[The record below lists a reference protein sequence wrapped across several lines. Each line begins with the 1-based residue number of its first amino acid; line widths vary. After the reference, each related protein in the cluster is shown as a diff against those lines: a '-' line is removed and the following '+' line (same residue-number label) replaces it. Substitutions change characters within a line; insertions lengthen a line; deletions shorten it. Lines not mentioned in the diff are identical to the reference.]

1 VVLPLVKKVGG
12 FVQRMEREPQRRQ
25 RERQRQDERE
35 LRVGRPRRRMIALL
49 TLPNFRS
56 TFFVAVVSTTNG

>member
-25 RERQRQDERE
+25 REQQRQDEHE
-35 LRVGRPRRRMIALL
+35 LRVARPRRRMIALL
-49 TLPNFRS
+49 TLPNF
-56 TFFVAVVSTTNG
+56 FFKTY